1 MKRMFIYFISILMVL
16 LVQKDVLCN
25 DEIPIK
31 VDENIQSQIERIATE
46 TLSEGDLFQA
56 VSNLDK
62 DGKNIGRVLP
72 QLILYEVNC
81 IKEGKN
87 ITPAIFIFTQLY
99 SNTSKK
105 KLIKII
111 VPLIKID
118 NSDLQKVLG
127 LYYDHIST
135 SSDRTR
141 DYSLFKAYLKKNKS
155 KPPLELIGFMFEK
168 SPDKAMM
175 ALLNSYLP
183 RNKELALLVE
193 KISSS
198 KSEIRNM
205 GLPYR
210 LVRKKEEKG
219 YDTIPDER
227 WAEKCKEIKKNLYI
241 LSQYKEWWIKLY
253 VSESIR
259 KNPYFLE
266 TKTIEQLKKEEHP
279 LVQKSL
285 KEILSATN

>member
-1 MKRMFIYFISILMVL
+1 MIARVGPGVL
-16 LVQKDVLCN
+16 LVRSNQTEFREDPGRRMRMIIGEEISLERLVTLFLLRNFFELEQFDGTKHD
-25 DEIPIK
+25 DEIR
-31 VDENIQSQIERIATE
+31 S
-46 TLSEGDLFQA
+46 G
-56 VSNLDK
+56 
-62 DGKNIGRVLP
+62 
-72 QLILYEVNC
+72 
-81 IKEGKN
+81 
-87 ITPAIFIFTQLY
+87 
-99 SNTSKK
+99 SKK